1 MVPADDRV
9 AEKHPSNCPE
19 REVGAERQF
28 ERPDASTQDEGDQ
41 ANDGAVERASEDGK
55 KDGTPT
61 QESADAGQE
70 FQVAAAHRFP
80 GNLNLV
86 SSSTDFIQL
95 VEFEILRTN
104 LDTVVVKGQNGVGK
118 FPLGNSRAWTVQP

>member
-1 MVPADDRV
+1 V
-9 AEKHPSNCPE
+9 AEKHPSNCAE
-19 REVGAERQF
+19 REVWTERWF
-28 ERPDASTQDEGDQ
+28 ERPDASAHDKGDQ
-41 ANDGAVERASEDGK
+41 ANDGAVERAGEDGE

-70 FQVAAAHRFP
+70 FQIASAHRSA
-80 GNLNLV
+80 GYLNLV

-104 LDTVVVKGQNGVGK
+104 LDTVVVKGQNSVGK